1 VDIVHYAFQQFLDFL
16 IGAGITLFMLFIVA
30 LIVTA
35 INNMGKPKTKH
46 LTLTQIGAALRDL
59 AEYGYVYV
67 DNANA
72 ALDIV
77 KASPVRAQIK
87 RISEKQYRVEEVK

>member
-1 VDIVHYAFQQFLDFL
+1 MDIVHYAFQQFLDFL

-30 LIVTA
+30 LIATA
-35 INNMGKPKTKH
+35 INNMGKEKTKH
-46 LTLTQIGAALRDL
+46 LTPAQIGAALRDL
-59 AEYGYVYV
+59 AEYQYVYV

-77 KASPVRAQIK
+77 KASPVKTQIK
-87 RISEKQYRVEEVK
+87 RINEKQFRVEVVK